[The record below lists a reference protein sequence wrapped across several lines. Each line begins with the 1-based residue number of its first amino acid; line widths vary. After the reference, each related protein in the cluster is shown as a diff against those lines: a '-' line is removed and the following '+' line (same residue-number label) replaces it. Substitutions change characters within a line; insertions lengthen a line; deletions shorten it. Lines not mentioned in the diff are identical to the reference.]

1 MPHIFGFSFGG
12 SGGGGGTPSGPAGGS
27 LKGTYPN
34 PELSEGTEKQLV
46 PAGGTTGQVLT
57 KKSNTSYDEIWATP
71 SGGAP
76 SGAAGGDLAGEYPN
90 PTVGAE
96 KITTA
101 KVKLLAITAALLGP
115 EAVETGKIK
124 LLAITEGLLG
134 EESVVTSKIKNLAV
148 TKAKLATSLQEEIE
162 KPKAPEVGVPGEEK
176 TITNLETQTVPAEPT
191 TVYLTLSYKLET
203 GNPTMS
209 VTVDGKIIF
218 KGSPKYPGTVQLV
231 LPFTFRVKA
240 SGKWIVSAGTGIEK
254 ITAVYQS

>member
-1 MPHIFGFSFGG
+1 MPHIFGFSFG
-12 SGGGGGTPSGPAGGS
+12 STGGGGTPSGPAGGS

-101 KVKLLAITAALLGP
+101 KIKLLAITAALLGP

-124 LLAITEGLLG
+124 LLAITEALLG

-162 KPKAPEVGVPGEEK
+162 KPKAAEPGVPGEEK
-176 TITNLETQTVPAEPT
+176 PITSLETNTVPAEPT
-191 TVYLTLSYKLET
+191 MVYLSLQYKLEAS
-203 GNPTMS
+203 NPTYTL
-209 VTVDGKIIF
+209 TVDGKTVY
-218 KGSPKYPGTVQLV
+218 KGTLKGPTTVQFAIPMAFL
-231 LPFTFRVKA
+231 VKA
-240 SGKWIVSAGTGIEK
+240 SGKWIINSGANVEK
-254 ITAVYQS
+254 ITAVYQVP